1 MKLEY
6 CLIPFTE
13 ISSKWIKDLNIRP
26 ETIKLPEENL
36 GEIFLYLNL
45 EAMATKAKINKWD
58 YIKLKSFCTVKK
70 TMNKIKGQPER
81 RYLHIMYL
89 KGINTQNA
97 ERTTTQWQKYN
108 LIRKWVEELID
119 ISPKKTSRCP
129 RDTWKDAQ
137 LLSSLIIGE
146 VQVKITMR
154 YPLTPVRIIKKTK
167 NNKRWQGCGE
177 KRILVYSW
185 SSHSGKECRGSS
197 KN

>member
-13 ISSKWIKDLNIRP
+13 ISLKWIKDLHIRP
-26 ETIKLPEENL
+26 ETIKLPEENLGSKLLDVGL

-89 KGINTQNA
+89 K
-97 ERTTTQWQKYN
+97 
-108 LIRKWVEELID
+108 
-119 ISPKKTSRCP
+119 
-129 RDTWKDAQ
+129 RD
-137 LLSSLIIGE
+137 
-146 VQVKITMR
+146 
-154 YPLTPVRIIKKTK
+154 
-167 NNKRWQGCGE
+167 
-177 KRILVYSW
+177 
-185 SSHSGKECRGSS
+185 
-197 KN
+197 